1 MDLITLAICNK
12 KIAGVLAGIDRIEV
26 DDPNKRLTFYFP
38 NGTSA
43 SMNFPIPRDGAS
55 ITDIKVNEEG
65 YLVCRMSDGTTVV
78 SDDPIQTASASTV
91 TYKDNKTVED
101 VLDELLESGG
111 GTLKEGITP
120 SGDLLRGKNYPAG
133 TPIENILRDL
143 LCPYAKPTVTLTINP
158 STTLYDKVTDV
169 VNSIGMTAKAVKAT
183 ENISKV
189 EFYVGNILVNTV
201 TSGVE
206 NGGTFTY
213 AYNATINTDTTFKAV
228 VTDTKGGSNTS
239 TKSIKFVGRSYYGIV
254 DASLSSLNAEEIKA
268 HSNTLKDTKKLTYA
282 GITTDMG
289 KVYYAYP
296 TSFGALTSIKDLVNN
311 LNYTTSFTQS
321 TVSVDGMD
329 YYVYLQID
337 PAAATNVELTFA

>member
-1 MDLITLAICNK
+1 MDVVTLAIVNK

-26 DDPNKRLTFYFP
+26 DDVNRRLIFYFP
-38 NGTSA
+38 NGTTA
-43 SMNFPIPRDGAS
+43 TMNFPIPRDGAS
-55 ITDIKVNEEG
+55 IVEIKINEEG
-65 YLVCRMSDGTTVV
+65 KMVCRMSDNRVVV
-78 SDDPIQTASASTV
+78 SDDPIQTANAATV
-91 TYKDNKTVED
+91 AYKETTVEN
-101 VLDELLESGG
+101 VLNELTANGG
-111 GTLKEGITP
+111 GVLKEAIVPT
-120 SGDLLRGKNYPAG
+120 GDLLRGKNYPAG

-213 AYNATINTDTTFKAV
+213 AYNTTISTDTTFKAV

-337 PAAATNVELTFA
+337 SAAATNVELTFA